1 MSTEFPDERLEL
13 LFVCAHPAV
22 DSATHKPFMLQ
33 ITDPRQ
39 GNWVRARHGAI
50 YAAVGI
56 GWDRTP
62 AATAEKGC
70 GVRCLRSGYRTR
82 RRPCGARVPPAKT
95 TLIFS
100 FALVEIAPPQPS
112 PI

>member
-13 LFVCAHPAV
+13 LFVSAHLAV

-50 YAAVGI
+50 YAAFWI
-56 GWDRTP
+56 GRDRTP
-62 AATAEKGC
+62 ATTAEKSC
-70 GVRCLRSGYRTR
+70 GVRSLRSGYRTR

-95 TLIFS
+95 TLIFL
-100 FALVEIAPPQPS
+100 ALVEITPAQPS